1 MIETKPQQSLYPWL
15 VKPYLSLVNDLSNDR
30 LHHALLF
37 HSSASLGKS
46 QLLGRLVKLIHCSS
60 VSENKACGECQ
71 HCQLHASNTHADYYH
86 VGCLDNK
93 NQISIAQI
101 RTLSQKLMGTGLVNK
116 RRVVII
122 ESVELMTESAQN
134 ALLKILEE
142 PPLHVYFLLST
153 SNVAQVSATILSRC
167 FKVLIQQPER
177 DKLLHWLERKSGKSI
192 TRGQLALLGDSPLKA
207 IDALMN
213 GQLQQISPLLDQY
226 NALYLAWQSCQLD
239 NAYSAVIMVAQEI
252 EKLVNNK
259 NSPLIFDE
267 SLMMLIRFNHWVAKG
282 QLVPNLD
289 NSLLA
294 QPLQTGV
301 NTIDALSLT
310 EFDQKMN
317 QLRHQLADNTGLNG
331 LMQLRSIMIEITE
344 RIIEH

>member
-1 MIETKPQQSLYPWL
+1 MIDTKPQQSLYPWL
-15 VKPYLSLVNDLSNDR
+15 VKPYLSLADDLANDR

-46 QLLGRLVKLIHCSS
+46 QLLGRLVKLIHCAS
-60 VSENKACGECQ
+60 VSESKACGECQ
-71 HCQLHASNTHADYYH
+71 HCQLHAANTHADYYH
-86 VGCLDNK
+86 IRCLDNK
-93 NQISIAQI
+93 NQISIEQV

-153 SNVAQVSATILSRC
+153 SNIAQVSATILSRC
-167 FKVLIQQPER
+167 FKMLIEQPQR
-177 DKLLHWLERKSGKSI
+177 DKLLNWLERKSGKSI
-192 TRGQLALLGDSPLKA
+192 TRDQLTLLGDSPLKA

-213 GQLQQISPLLDQY
+213 DRLAQISPLLDQY
-226 NALYLAWQSCQLD
+226 NALYLAWQNRELD
-239 NAYSAVIMVAQEI
+239 SAYSAAIMLAQEI
-252 EKLVNNK
+252 EKLANEKSN
-259 NSPLIFDE
+259 PLIFGE

-282 QLVPNLD
+282 QLVSNLD

-294 QPLQTGV
+294 LPLQTSV
-301 NTIDALSLT
+301 NKIDALSLT

-344 RIIEH
+344 RIIED